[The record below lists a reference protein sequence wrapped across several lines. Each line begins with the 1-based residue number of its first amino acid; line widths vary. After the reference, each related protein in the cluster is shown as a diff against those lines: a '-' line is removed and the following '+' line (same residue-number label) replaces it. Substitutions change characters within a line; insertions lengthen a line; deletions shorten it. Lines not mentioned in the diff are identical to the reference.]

1 MNIRNDASETV
12 RRFYAAVDKKPH
24 NRAALSSFFAPEYK
38 DHNRPVAPSNVPDSE
53 VMLALFD
60 QLNRGFPDARH
71 EIVLLEPIGDG
82 RAVVYWKFSGTHAGP
97 FLDRPPSRHR
107 EITGPSL
114 AFVLLPVCRLHP
126 ARKVLSVAT
135 NLVDQLMRDFRGDTR
150 RAPRDFASYFPST

>member
-12 RRFYAAVDKKPH
+12 RRFYAAVDKKPL

-107 EITGPSL
+107 VTIKGVDILQVKNGKFTQHWHVEDLSSL
-114 AFVLLPVCRLHP
+114 FAQ
-126 ARKVLSVAT
+126 
-135 NLVDQLMRDFRGDTR
+135 VDGK
-150 RAPRDFASYFPST
+150 

>member
-1 MNIRNDASETV
+1 MNFRNEASETV

-38 DHNRPVAPSNVPDSE
+38 DHNRPAAPPNVPDSE

-107 EITGPSL
+107 VTIKGVDILQVKNGKFTQHWHVEDLSSL
-114 AFVLLPVCRLHP
+114 FAQ
-126 ARKVLSVAT
+126 
-135 NLVDQLMRDFRGDTR
+135 VDGK
-150 RAPRDFASYFPST
+150 